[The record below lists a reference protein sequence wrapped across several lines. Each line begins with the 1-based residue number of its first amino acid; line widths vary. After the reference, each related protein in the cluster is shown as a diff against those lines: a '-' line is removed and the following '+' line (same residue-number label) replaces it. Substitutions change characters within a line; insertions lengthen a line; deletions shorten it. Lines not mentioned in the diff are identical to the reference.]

1 MQAVVLALHDSSY
14 LRQLTASGVVGQLPL
29 GTRGS
34 LLSNLVGVFESAG
47 IVDPIIIC
55 RSGHS
60 KQIEKCLPKSHRC
73 IIVEVSAT
81 LSIPECL
88 YRIRDHFTSV
98 PFAQYVFLT
107 YADVAVTELDL
118 RDLFLRMVR
127 TKAEIVALASPYTA
141 DAKLLKMARGTHDIL
156 VLDARD
162 ESLVM
167 YVPASEV
174 KKQIRVPKSI
184 MSSHSNLTCRA
195 DLHDAGMYLL
205 SGYALRMLEYDKDD
219 VGLRKSFF
227 KHIVNVE
234 QHKLFQFDTSSMTSQ
249 LPKSLHYS
257 QEEMPQYAKVV
268 ISVLEN
274 APVCRRL
281 DSTLGYLDAVKM
293 IREKY
298 PPENTMV
305 EKTASV
311 ANASG
316 GGRQVGQIV
325 DTMQCEGCN
334 FANGVLIR
342 SCIICASCT
351 VGQSTRLFSSVLLS
365 GVVVGSGCKITNCV
379 IGEGVTIDDNCTLKD
394 CTVAAHQRIPAK
406 SVMQSENMGF
416 SEIDFDNL
424 TI

>member
-1 MQAVVLALHDSSY
+1 MQAVILALHDSSY
-14 LRQLTASGVVGQLPL
+14 LRQLTTSGIVGQLPL
-29 GTRGS
+29 GKQGS

-55 RSGHS
+55 RSGDS
-60 KQIEKCLPKSHRC
+60 KHIEKCLSQSHSC

-88 YRIRDHFTSV
+88 YRVRDHFTCV

-141 DAKLLKMARGTHDIL
+141 DAKLLKMARGTHDL
-156 VLDARD
+156 MVLDDKD

-167 YVPASEV
+167 YVPALEL
-174 KKQIRVPKSI
+174 KKQIRIPKSI

-195 DLHDAGMYLL
+195 DLHDVGLYLL
-205 SGYALRMLEYDKDD
+205 SGYALRMLEYDRDD
-219 VGLRKSFF
+219 AGLRKSFF

-234 QHKLFQFDTSSMTSQ
+234 QHKSFQFDTNSMTSQ
-249 LPKSLHYS
+249 IPKSLRYS
-257 QEEMPQYAKVV
+257 QDEMSQYAKVV

-274 APVCRRL
+274 APVCRRI
-281 DSTLGYLDAVKM
+281 DSASSYLDAVKM
-293 IREKY
+293 LREKY
-298 PPENTMV
+298 PPENTKV
-305 EKTASV
+305 EKSAPAGSASD
-311 ANASG
+311 
-316 GGRQVGQIV
+316 RQVGKVV
-325 DTMQCEGCN
+325 DTMQGEGCS
-334 FANGVLIR
+334 FAVGALIR
-342 SCIICASCT
+342 SCIICSNCT
-351 VGQSTRLFSSVLLS
+351 VGQGTRLFSSVLLS
-365 GVVVGSGCKITNCV
+365 GVAVGIGCKVTNCV
-379 IGEGVTIDDNCTLKD
+379 IGEGATIDDGCNLKD